1 MDWNEL
7 ISTKYT
13 KVYWD
18 ERKQDETEY
27 LGIDEL
33 FGSEKQLDDTI
44 EVVTGKSGYTPLL
57 VLNKPDSK
65 TIYRGRGQ
73 LEVTQKKIPS
83 FKEGMQVDEKH
94 IIDLMKLEGNPNE
107 KLKEMV
113 LDRLYNDSYELY
125 QSSRMT
131 RELMIQQ
138 LLSTGVI
145 SLASN
150 GVSFSANYGINKL
163 SALSGTAKWS
173 DTANA
178 DPLKDIREMKKKA
191 KINGDARMTMNS
203 TTFNYIVN
211 NAKVTKLLANAF
223 GVADVANSD
232 VIKLVYNRTQVKIYV
247 NDTYYKNDEG
257 EDTKV
262 FPDNVA
268 SLFPEGK
275 LGNIV
280 FAMTPEER
288 VLFSKPDSDISIIDE
303 GIAIVKHI
311 ENDAVA
317 IQTKIAMRCLPRLDI
332 FPDQIVSLTVA

>member
-1 MDWNEL
+1 
-7 ISTKYT
+7 
-13 KVYWD
+13 
-18 ERKQDETEY
+18 
-27 LGIDEL
+27 
-33 FGSEKQLDDTI
+33 
-44 EVVTGKSGYTPLL
+44 
-57 VLNKPDSK
+57 
-65 TIYRGRGQ
+65 
-73 LEVTQKKIPS
+73 
-83 FKEGMQVDEKH
+83 
-94 IIDLMKLEGNPNE
+94 
-107 KLKEMV
+107 
-113 LDRLYNDSYELY
+113 
-125 QSSRMT
+125 
-131 RELMIQQ
+131 MIQQ